1 MKLCCIL
8 FRINLNLTIMPVQ
21 FSSFIGVETCAD
33 RSRPFTFAVI
43 DSERVIRSL
52 GSGELQDVF
61 AFLAGQE
68 DALVAINAPKP
79 RRNKAAAP
87 TEGRISR
94 TRTGEMEL
102 VKRGVN
108 FEHTPGT
115 LKRCPRWMRLGFRL
129 YEELE
134 KIGYEAYPHASAQ
147 LQLFESR
154 GEASFWNLLGHEPLK
169 KDSLEG
175 SLQRQL
181 VLAMCGLPV
190 PDAMGFFEEIT
201 RHRIL
206 HNRLPLEDIY
216 SSAELNTLA
225 AAYCAWLAGTHPG
238 QLESVGQAGEGLIYL
253 PGQTVVTSPRE

>member
-1 MKLCCIL
+1 MKSYCNLPGFI
-8 FRINLNLTIMPVQ
+8 LNLTIMPVQ
-21 FSSFIGVETCAD
+21 FSSFIGVEVCTD

-52 GSGELQDVF
+52 GSGELTDAF

-68 DALVAINAPKP
+68 DALVAISAPKP
-79 RRNKAAAP
+79 RRNKSAAP

-134 KIGYEAYPHASAQ
+134 KIGYEAFPHPNAQ
-147 LQLFESR
+147 LQLFECR
-154 GEASFWNLLGHEPLK
+154 GEACFWNLLGHEPLK

-225 AAYCAWLAGTHPG
+225 AAYCAWLAGTHPE
-238 QLESVGQAGEGLIYL
+238 QLESIGQAGEGQIYL
-253 PGQTVVTSPRE
+253 PGQAVVV

>member
-1 MKLCCIL
+1 MS
-8 FRINLNLTIMPVQ
+8 NP
-21 FSSFIGVETCAD
+21 FSSFIGVEVCSD

-43 DSERVIRSL
+43 DTERVIRSL
-52 GSGELQDVF
+52 GAGELQDAF

-68 DALVAINAPKP
+68 NALVAINAPKP
-79 RRNKAAAP
+79 RRNKAATP

-102 VKRGVN
+102 VKRRVN

-115 LKRCPRWMRLGFRL
+115 LKRSPRWMRLGFRL

-134 KIGYEAYPHASAQ
+134 KIGYEAFPHTSAQ
-147 LQLFESR
+147 LQLFECR

-175 SLQRQL
+175 NIQRQL
-181 VLAMCGLPV
+181 VLGMCGLPV

-206 HNRLPLEDIY
+206 HNRLPLEQLY

-225 AAYCAWLAGTHPG
+225 AAYCAWIAGMCPE
-238 QLESVGQAGEGLIYL
+238 QLENVGQAGEGQIYL
-253 PGQTVVTSPRE
+253 PGQTVVTGMRD